1 MLTQIEEKY
10 YRDIANIKDSLKRI
24 ADALEMQNKINAATP
39 ILKELISRYPDE
51 KILHTDNIT
60 LMGGKTTSLTVLKY
74 EEVKSFVKSWVLTSQ
89 TTPAKMTDDNNKIL
103 SKINL
108 KLEEIKNYI
117 SAKPKSADD
126 LVDVSKLTVKQ
137 LKEVQ
142 GIILENE
149 LAKNNLTMTLGRVS
163 QAIGMN
169 EFTPSQRNTILGFLK
184 QNKGKHFK

>member
-1 MLTQIEEKY
+1 
-10 YRDIANIKDSLKRI
+10 
-24 ADALEMQNKINAATP
+24 
-39 ILKELISRYPDE
+39 
-51 KILHTDNIT
+51 
-60 LMGGKTTSLTVLKY
+60 MGGKTTSLTVLKY

-137 LKEVQ
+137 LKDVQ

-149 LAKNNLTMTLGRVS
+149 LAKNNLTMTF
-163 QAIGMN
+163 GMN

>member
-149 LAKNNLTMTLGRVS
+149 LAKNNLTMTLGRAS

>member
-1 MLTQIEEKY
+1 MEL
-10 YRDIANIKDSLKRI
+10 
-24 ADALEMQNKINAATP
+24 NKI
-39 ILKELISRYPDE
+39 D
-51 KILHTDNIT
+51 
-60 LMGGKTTSLTVLKY
+60 KY
-74 EEVKSFVKSWVLTSQ
+74 V
-89 TTPAKMTDDNNKIL
+89 
-103 SKINL
+103 SKF
-108 KLEEIKNYI
+108 
-117 SAKPKSADD
+117 ADD

-149 LAKNNLTMTLGRVS
+149 LAKNNLTMTLGRAS

>member
-60 LMGGKTTSLTVLKY
+60 LMGGKTTSFTVLKY

-149 LAKNNLTMTLGRVS
+149 LAKNNLTMTLGRAS

>member
-126 LVDVSKLTVKQ
+126 LVDVSKLTVKH

-149 LAKNNLTMTLGRVS
+149 LAKNNLTMTLGRAS

>member
-126 LVDVSKLTVKQ
+126 LVDVAKLTVKQ

-149 LAKNNLTMTLGRVS
+149 LAKNNLTMTLGRAS

>member
-24 ADALEMQNKINAATP
+24 ADALEMQNKINATTP

-149 LAKNNLTMTLGRVS
+149 LAKNNLTMTLGRAS

>member
-1 MLTQIEEKY
+1 MEL
-10 YRDIANIKDSLKRI
+10 
-24 ADALEMQNKINAATP
+24 NKIDKYVSKFADKVDYSSTTN
-39 ILKELISRYPDE
+39 SRYYYVCNHCLRISDHGSYKPSCDWS
-51 KILHTDNIT
+51 IIFDQRNPSNYI

-89 TTPAKMTDDNNKIL
+89 TTPAKMSDDNNKIL

-149 LAKNNLTMTLGRVS
+149 LAKNNLTMTF
-163 QAIGMN
+163 GMN